1 MAVVPNSR
9 VKRGERRR
17 RRRSAAFISAG
28 LCHLVLLSSGPV
40 LVASSLRSVRPCFV
54 PSSHTGSGRY
64 THFSHGFHRRSA
76 FSPLEVLSA
85 VSDDADE
92 NTSSSDRDNE
102 KSTSEDGLT
111 AQERILRSA
120 GLSAETPE
128 ERFARLQ
135 RRTEAEEKLKS
146 EKRTNIAVAILA
158 FLVAFLNY
166 GWNYTHPV
174 TPVQVLAEMQSTSA
188 PLNVIGRNGKP
199 TVVDFWAP
207 WCENCKM
214 SAPTLQAIEKEYE
227 GKVNFVLVNADAGSA
242 GQMVERFGVDAIPHL
257 AMISAEGDV
266 ETALIGP
273 IPRGVLRADID
284 VLLDNA
290 SKAARGGNEAC
301 VAESNID
308 QEGASAGT
316 VASSSV
322 AVAGS
327 SGGGTNAAESAALST
342 GVVVPYDVPN
352 EPAAVGQQ
360 TPVSC
365 DQEKDELP
373 YVMLD
378 VFRNRP
384 EMRRV
389 NF

>member
-1 MAVVPNSR
+1 MCCRKLSFR

-17 RRRSAAFISAG
+17 RRRRSAASISAS
-28 LCHLVLLSSGPV
+28 LCHFVLLSSGPV
-40 LVASSLRSVRPCFV
+40 LVASSLRSVWPCFV
-54 PSSHTGSGRY
+54 PSSHTGNGRH
-64 THFSHGFHRRSA
+64 THFSHGLHPRGA
-76 FSPLEVLSA
+76 FSSPEFLSA

-92 NTSSSDRDNE
+92 ITSSSDRDNE
-102 KSTSEDGLT
+102 KSTNEDGLT

-120 GLSAETPE
+120 GLSAETSE

-158 FLVAFLNY
+158 FLAAFLNY

-188 PLNVIGRNGKP
+188 PLDVIGRNGKP

-242 GQMVERFGVDAIPHL
+242 WQMVERFGVDAIPHL

-290 SKAARGGNEAC
+290 SKGAKGGNEAC

-308 QEGASAGT
+308 QEGKAGAGT
-316 VASSSV
+316 IASSSV

-327 SGGGTNAAESAALST
+327 S

-352 EPAAVGQQ
+352 EPAAAGQQ